1 MKRTSANRRR
11 GFTLIELLLV
21 LVILAVLAAV
31 VIPKLTGRVE
41 TARKNSTIAELA
53 NLKQAIETFEVDCAR
68 LPNSQEGLEALVSA
82 PAGLEA
88 YWHGKYIDAV
98 PEDKWGHLYQYYG
111 PDQMGEGQFQI
122 ISAGP
127 DGNMNTG
134 DDLVAVQVSN

>member
-41 TARKNSTIAELA
+41 TARINATQAELS
-53 NLKQAIETFEVDCAR
+53 NLKGTINTFELDCGR
-68 LPNSQEGLEALVSA
+68 YPNSQEGLEALVVC

-88 YWHGKYIDAV
+88 LWHGKYIDSV
-98 PEDKWGHLYQYYG
+98 PEDKWGHAYRY
-111 PDQMGEGQFQI
+111 
-122 ISAGP
+122 AGP
-127 DGNMNTG
+127 D
-134 DDLVAVQVSN
+134 